1 MKVAYYSPLPPERSG
16 IADYSA
22 LLLPALQERA
32 DVVVPARG
40 QTKPPRG
47 TELSVYHVG
56 NNPDVHGWI
65 VDALRRT
72 PGIVVLHDF
81 VLHHLVAG
89 LTLARK
95 DVAGYLN
102 AMERDAGLPGRLLG
116 LGVVDGCVPPLWS
129 TRPEDFPL
137 AGEVLD
143 LAREHGLIVHSD
155 HVRERARAA
164 GFDGPIW
171 KIPMPVWPAPPA
183 EPAPVEGEPV
193 IGSFGFLNANK
204 RIPQLLEAFA
214 VVRARHPR
222 ARLLLV
228 GPETPGLELERR
240 IAALGLE
247 DAVERHGYVDEE
259 RFWSL
264 IAACDV
270 AVSLRWPTMGE
281 TSAGAIRVLSL
292 AKPLI
297 VSDVDAYGE
306 LPDGVVLKVAPD
318 EREVE
323 SLAASLLAAR
333 GRSRAPRVVQRGR
346 PQLRVERA
354 RARPRRRP
362 LRARVRGGG
371 RRSRGSRAAAP
382 RRRAGRRRGRARG
395 LGGDRLGAPRG
406 RAWPLGPSPAHRHA
420 RSSAPSRCG
429 RG

>member
-22 LLLPALQERA
+22 LLLPALRERV
-32 DVVVPARG
+32 DLVVPARG
-40 QTKPPRG
+40 TTKPPRG
-47 TELSVYHVG
+47 TDLSVYHIG

-72 PGIVVLHDF
+72 PGMVVLHDF

-143 LAREHGLIVHSD
+143 LARAHGLIVHSE
-155 HVRERARAA
+155 HVHDRARSG

-171 KIPMPVWPAPPA
+171 RIPMPVWPAPPA
-183 EPAPVEGEPV
+183 EPAPVEGDPV

-214 VVRARHPR
+214 VVRSRHPR

-240 IAALGLE
+240 IASLGLE
-247 DAVERHGYVDEE
+247 AAVERHGYVDEA
-259 RFWSL
+259 RFWAL
-264 IAACDV
+264 LAACDV

-323 SLAASLLAAR
+323 SLAASLLLLADDPARRESFSAAAQSYAASEHGLDR
-333 GRSRAPRVVQRGR
+333 VADLYVRAFEEAAGGPAVREH
-346 PQLRVERA
+346 L
-354 RARPRRRP
+354 
-362 LRARVRGGG
+362 LRAVAQGAADVGLED
-371 RRSRGSRAAAP
+371 SEAIGSALREV
-382 RRRAGRRRGRARG
+382 G
-395 LGGDRLGAPRG
+395 LGR
-406 RAWPLGPSPAHRHA
+406 
-420 RSSAPSRCG
+420 
-429 RG
+429 

>member
-1 MKVAYYSPLPPERSG
+1 MSRLKVAYCSPLPPERSG

-22 LLLPALQERA
+22 LLLPALRERL
-32 DVVVPARG
+32 DVVAVEHGKRA
-40 QTKPPRG
+40 PRDADIA
-47 TELSVYHVG
+47 VYHVG
-56 NNPDVHGWI
+56 NNPEIHGWI
-65 VDALRRT
+65 VDALRAR
-72 PGIVVLHDF
+72 PGVVVLHDF

-95 DVAGYLN
+95 DVSGYLR
-102 AMERDAGLPGRLLG
+102 ALERDAGLVGRLLG

-129 TRPEDFPL
+129 TRPEDYPL

-143 LAREHGLIVHSD
+143 LAQEHGLIVHSE
-155 HVRERARAA
+155 HVRARARAA
-164 GFDGPIW
+164 GFGGEIW
-171 KIPMPVWPAPPA
+171 RIPMPVWPAPETAPPA
-183 EPAPVEGEPV
+183 TIEGEPV

-240 IAALGLE
+240 IASLGLA
-247 DAVERHGYVDEE
+247 DAVERHGYVDEA
-259 RFWSL
+259 RFWAL
-264 IAACDV
+264 LAACDV

-323 SLAASLLAAR
+323 SLAASLLLLADDPARRESFSAAAR
-333 GRSRAPRVVQRGR
+333 SYAASEHGLDRVADLYVRAFEEAAGGPAVREQLLRGVA
-346 PQLRVERA
+346 QGAAEVGLEDSEAIGSALREV
-354 RARPRRRP
+354 
-362 LRARVRGGG
+362 
-371 RRSRGSRAAAP
+371 
-382 RRRAGRRRGRARG
+382 G
-395 LGGDRLGAPRG
+395 LGR
-406 RAWPLGPSPAHRHA
+406 
-420 RSSAPSRCG
+420 
-429 RG
+429 